1 MDDDHPIRFA
11 EAYPFSRPA
20 SCFLFRD
27 GGIHP
32 LPAGWR
38 QGGRTP
44 VVAIGANAAPRRLAQ
59 KFMAPGEAIPVTR
72 ARLHDHAVVFSAHY
86 ASYGALPAT
95 VWPVEGAVTEVFVTW
110 LDPDQL
116 ERMHRSEGVG
126 QRYQVV
132 TLGGVELR
140 TKGHEGIEQAEA
152 YLSEAGALGPWGTPI
167 RLAELHAAG
176 CPFEARS
183 QPAMLKAI
191 WRLLAPDEPYPVFM
205 AEVVSSASF
214 REALRARL
222 APFALS
228 SPLAKARS
236 ASP

>member
-11 EAYPFSRPA
+11 EAYPFPRPA

-27 GGIHP
+27 GGIHS

-38 QGGRTP
+38 DGDRAP

-86 ASYGALPAT
+86 SSYGALPAT
-95 VWPVEGAVTEVFVTW
+95 VWQASGATTEVFVTW
-110 LDPDQL
+110 LDPGQL

-126 QRYQVV
+126 RRYRVV
-132 TLGGVELR
+132 ALDGVELR
-140 TKGHEGIEQAEA
+140 TPGHEGIERAEA
-152 YLSEAGALGPWGTPI
+152 YVSEAGALAPAGAPI
-167 RLAELHAAG
+167 RLAELRASG
-176 CPFEARS
+176 CSFEARS

-191 WRLLAPDEPYPVFM
+191 WRLLAPDQPYPVFM
-205 AEVVSSASF
+205 AEVVNSAAF
-214 REALRARL
+214 REDLRVRL
-222 APFALS
+222 APLALGS
-228 SPLAKARS
+228 LTPEI
-236 ASP
+236 